1 MSSKGH
7 ATGRE
12 ANSSGKA
19 ARLQFLLRALSSR
32 NYRLFFAGQS
42 ISLVGT
48 WMQQVAMSW
57 LVYRL
62 TGSMVLLGTVGFAG
76 QIPTFLLAPL
86 AGVLADRLNRR
97 RLILWTQSFAM
108 LQAIA
113 LALLVFTSV
122 IQVWQII
129 FLSVILGIVNAF
141 DIPVRQSF
149 VVEMVENKNDLPN
162 AIALNSSMVNGARL
176 IGPSIAG
183 LLIAA
188 VGEGFCFLL
197 NGASYLA
204 VIFAI
209 GAMRI
214 QPMEIRAQRQHVILE
229 LKEGFLYAFGFGP
242 IRSILLLISLIS
254 LMGMPYAVL
263 LPVFAKD
270 ILHGGA
276 HTYGFLM
283 GAAGVGSLAGT
294 LFLASRRSVLGLGR
308 IIATAACIFGAG
320 IAAFAFSHVMVI
332 SLLFLCLSGFG
343 AMVVIASSNTILQT
357 IVDDDKR
364 GRVMSFFTMSFMGMT
379 PFGSLLVG
387 VVAERLGVEDTLL
400 FGGAACFA
408 GGLYFARQLPAIRN
422 LVRPI
427 YRRLGIIPE
436 VATGMQT
443 AAELIVPPEEE

>member
-1 MSSKGH
+1 MSVEHDHQGSESKG
-7 ATGRE
+7 
-12 ANSSGKA
+12 
-19 ARLQFLLRALSSR
+19 ARLQFLLRALRSR

-42 ISLVGT
+42 VSLIGT

-62 TGSMVLLGTVGFAG
+62 TGSMVLLGMVGFAG
-76 QIPTFLLAPL
+76 QIPTFIFAPL
-86 AGVLADRLNRR
+86 AGVLADRWNRR
-97 RLILWTQSFAM
+97 RLILCTQTFAM
-108 LQAIA
+108 LQASA
-113 LALLVFTSV
+113 LAALVFAGA

-149 VVEMVENKNDLPN
+149 VVELVENKNDLAN

-176 IGPSIAG
+176 IGPSVAG
-183 LLIAA
+183 LIIAA
-188 VGEGFCFLL
+188 VGEGVCFLL

-214 QPMEIRAQRQHVILE
+214 QPGPSRAKSQHMLFE
-229 LKEGFLYAFGFGP
+229 LKEGFIYAFGFGP
-242 IRSILLLISLIS
+242 IRSILFLISLIS

-276 HTYGFLM
+276 HTFGFLM
-283 GAAGVGSLAGT
+283 GAAGVGSLAST
-294 LFLASRRSVLGLGR
+294 VFLASRKSVLGLGR
-308 IIATAACIFGAG
+308 IIALAACIFGIG
-320 IAAFAFSHVMVI
+320 IAAFALSRVMAL
-332 SLLFLCLSGFG
+332 SLIFLCLSGFG
-343 AMVVIASSNTILQT
+343 AMAVIASSNTILQT

-379 PFGSLLVG
+379 PFGSLMVG
-387 VVAERLGVEDTLL
+387 VVADLLGVQTTLL
-400 FGGAACFA
+400 LGGGACLL
-408 GGLYFARQLPAIRN
+408 GGVYFSRQLPAIRES
-422 LVRPI
+422 VRPI

-443 AAELIVPPEEE
+443 AAELVVPPEEE